1 MATIADI
8 RKQFPQYA
16 DISDEQ
22 LAKGFHTKYYSDIPY
37 DAFKAQIGFT
47 QEPVTATEQMVGLGS
62 PIARVAKGAIAN
74 PLLAINQAGGAV
86 ISGAGQ
92 LLEKA
97 TGPNV
102 VTGFLQDVGKSSS
115 NVVNQYEQATQ
126 QARQRI
132 GSEGFDFYELGG
144 ALVSPANRFVPGA
157 TPVTQ
162 AAVASTLN
170 PVVGQNLTPFEI
182 AKAKTEQATI
192 GALFGKTFEQ
202 VVPAFKEGARKLL
215 DAGAELQ
222 PGQAFAGPAG
232 SIMRT
237 AESLRDTLYKF
248 VGKETDPDK
257 INKAF
262 TYVTVNEALAPVGK
276 SISKASDD
284 GFALVKQGLTLARS
298 AYDEAFNKIK
308 TVGIDDGFLN
318 GLKGIQAEAKS
329 SLEPKEYT
337 KFMRELSNNI
347 GKRFNP
353 ATIDTPQITQ
363 GGPGSPAYNI
373 DGQGLHNIKKFL
385 QARLEN
391 LRNSTEELGAT
402 RKDLYDKVM
411 EQFKEYTYRVDPTG
425 AIKAADTTY
434 ANIYRVAGAS
444 KSAAKNSGNFSPEQ
458 LASAAASQ
466 STTLTGGTGSAP
478 LQQYAKQALKIIGKD
493 KSDAI
498 GASDLKNIGVAS
510 GLGYTGLL
518 NPTVLAVG
526 GLFGLTTEALGYL
539 AVKNPALYQKF
550 RDEAMKN
557 TGLLSRG
564 LTSEYDPNTGR

>member
-1 MATIADI
+1 MA
-8 RKQFPQYA
+8 FNP
-16 DISDEQ
+16 DEF
-22 LAKGFHTKYYSDIPY
+22 LKEGSVTVTGFNPDEFLGVPATP
-37 DAFKAQIGFT
+37 AT
-47 QEPVTATEQMVGLGS
+47 TAEQMVGLGS
-62 PIARVAKGAIAN
+62 PIARVVKGAIAN

-86 ISGAGQ
+86 IGGLGQ
-92 LLEKA
+92 KIENV
-97 TGPNV
+97 TGPNA
-102 VTGFLQDVGKSSS
+102 VTGFLQDVGKQSS

-144 ALVSPANRFVPGA
+144 ALVSPANRLVPGA

-170 PVVGQNLTPFEI
+170 PVVGQNLTPFEV
-182 AKAKTEQATI
+182 AKSKLEQATI
-192 GALFGKTFEQ
+192 GALFGKTFEAAI
-202 VVPAFKEGARKLL
+202 PAFKDGARKLL

-222 PGQAFAGPAG
+222 PGQAFGGPAG

-248 VGKETDPDK
+248 VGKEADPDK
-257 INKAF
+257 INRAF

-284 GFALVKQGLTLARS
+284 GFALVNKGLQLARK
-298 AYDEAFNKIK
+298 AYDEAFTKIK
-308 TVGIDDGFLN
+308 TVSIDDDFLA
-318 GLKGIQAEAKS
+318 GLKSVQEEARR
-329 SLEPKEYT
+329 SLEPKEYA
-337 KFMRELSNNI
+337 KFMKEISNNI
-347 GKRFNP
+347 GKRFKP
-353 ATIDTPQITQ
+353 SASTTPQITQ
-363 GGPGSPAYNI
+363 GGPGSPAYDI

-385 QARLEN
+385 QARQEN

-402 RKDLYDKVM
+402 RKGLYDKVM
-411 EQFKEYTYRVDPTG
+411 DQFKDYTYRVDPTG

-444 KSAAKNSGNFSPEQ
+444 KVAAKNSGNFSPEQ
-458 LASAAASQ
+458 LAGAAATQ
-466 STTLTGGTGSAP
+466 STTLTGGTGTAP
-478 LQQYAKQALKIIGKD
+478 LQQYAKQALEIIGKD
-493 KSDAI
+493 KTGAVS
-498 GASDLKNIGVAS
+498 ASDLKNIGVAS

-518 NPTVLAVG
+518 NPAVVGIG
-526 GLFGLTTEALGYL
+526 GLFGLSTEALGYL

-564 LTSEYDPNTGR
+564 LTSEYDPTLTR

>member
-1 MATIADI
+1 MPKYTINGVTYTSATEL
-8 RKQFPQYA
+8 
-16 DISDEQ
+16 SDSDLEE
-22 LAKGFHTKYYSDIPY
+22 LAGGATAAP
-37 DAFKAQIGFT
+37 ATAA
-47 QEPVTATEQMVGLGS
+47 PVTTTEQMVGLGS
-62 PIARVAKGAIAN
+62 PIARFAKGAIAN

-86 ISGAGQ
+86 LGGLGERIQ
-92 LLEKA
+92 NV
-97 TGPNV
+97 TGPNA
-102 VTGFLQDVGKSSS
+102 VTGFLQDVGRGSS

-126 QARQRI
+126 AARQRV
-132 GSEGFDFYELGG
+132 GSEGLDLVELGG
-144 ALVSPANRFVPGA
+144 SVASPFNRFLPG

-162 AAVASTLN
+162 AATGAVLN
-170 PVVGQNLTPFEI
+170 PVAGENLTPFQI
-182 AKAKTEQATI
+182 AKAKTEQLTI
-192 GALFGKTFEQ
+192 GAVFGKAFEQ
-202 VVPAFKEGARKLL
+202 AIPAFKDGARKLL

-222 PGQAFAGPAG
+222 PGQAFGGPAG

-248 VGKETDPDK
+248 VGKDADPDK

-284 GFALVKQGLTLARS
+284 GFALVKQGLTLARKS
-298 AYDEAFNKIK
+298 YDEAFSKIK
-308 TVGIDDGFLN
+308 TVGIDDEFLT
-318 GLKGIQAEAKS
+318 GLKAVQEEARS
-329 SLEPKEYT
+329 SLEPKEYA
-337 KFMRELSNNI
+337 KFMKEISNNI
-347 GKRFNP
+347 GKRFNQS
-353 ATIDTPQITQ
+353 TSTTPQITT
-363 GGPGSPAYNI
+363 GGRPGSPAYDI

-385 QARLEN
+385 QARQEN

-402 RKDLYDKVM
+402 RKGLYDNLM
-411 EQFKEYTYRVDPTG
+411 EQFKDYTYRVDPTG

-444 KSAAKNSGNFSPEQ
+444 KAAAKNSGNFSPEQ
-458 LASAAASQ
+458 LAGAAASQ
-466 STTLTGGTGSAP
+466 STTLTGGTGTAP

-493 KSDAI
+493 KT
-498 GASDLKNIGVAS
+498 GAVSAADLKNIGVAS

-518 NPTVLAVG
+518 NPAVVGVG
-526 GLFGLTTEALGYL
+526 GLFGLSVEALGQL

-564 LTSEYDPNTGR
+564 LTSEYDPTLSR

>member
-1 MATIADI
+1 MPKYTINGVVYNSPTDLSDADL
-8 RKQFPQYA
+8 
-16 DISDEQ
+16 EE
-22 LAKGFHTKYYSDIPY
+22 LAGG
-37 DAFKAQIGFT
+37 AAAQAA
-47 QEPVTATEQMVGLGS
+47 PVTAVEQTVGLGS
-62 PIARVAKGAIAN
+62 PIARVVKGAIAN

-86 ISGAGQ
+86 IGGLGQ
-92 LLEKA
+92 KIENV
-97 TGPNV
+97 TGPNA
-102 VTGFLQDVGKSSS
+102 VTGFLQDVGKQSS

-144 ALVSPANRFVPGA
+144 ALVSPANRLVPGA

-170 PVVGQNLTPFEI
+170 PVVGQNLTPFEV
-182 AKAKTEQATI
+182 AKSKLEQATI
-192 GALFGKTFEQ
+192 GAAFGKTFEAAI
-202 VVPAFKEGARKLL
+202 PAFKDGARRLL

-222 PGQAFAGPAG
+222 PGQAFGGPAG

-248 VGKETDPDK
+248 VGKEADPDK
-257 INKAF
+257 INRAF

-284 GFALVKQGLTLARS
+284 GFALVKQGLTLARK
-298 AYDEAFNKIK
+298 AYDEAFTKIK
-308 TVGIDDGFLN
+308 TVSIDDDFLA
-318 GLKGIQAEAKS
+318 GLKSVQEEARS
-329 SLEPKEYT
+329 SLEPKEYA
-337 KFMRELSNNI
+337 KFMKEISNNI
-347 GKRFNP
+347 GKRFKP
-353 ATIDTPQITQ
+353 SASTTPQITQ
-363 GGPGSPAYNI
+363 GGPGSPAYDI

-385 QARLEN
+385 QARQEN

-402 RKDLYDKVM
+402 RKGLYDKVM
-411 EQFKEYTYRVDPTG
+411 DQFKDYTYRVDPTG

-444 KSAAKNSGNFSPEQ
+444 KAAAKNSGNFSPEQ
-458 LASAAASQ
+458 LAGAAATQ
-466 STTLTGGTGSAP
+466 STTLTGGTGTAP
-478 LQQYAKQALKIIGKD
+478 LQQYAKQALNIIGKD

-518 NPTVLAVG
+518 NPTVIGVG
-526 GLFGLTTEALGYL
+526 GLFGLGVEALGYL
-539 AVKNPALYQKF
+539 AVKNPKLYQKF

-564 LTSEYDPNTGR
+564 VTSEYDPTLTR

>member
-1 MATIADI
+1 MA
-8 RKQFPQYA
+8 FNP
-16 DISDEQ
+16 DEF
-22 LAKGFHTKYYSDIPY
+22 LKEGSVTVTGFNPDEFLGVPAT
-37 DAFKAQIGFT
+37 
-47 QEPVTATEQMVGLGS
+47 PVTTAEQTVGLGS

-86 ISGAGQ
+86 LGGLGQ
-92 LLEKA
+92 GIENL

-102 VTGFLQDVGKSSS
+102 VTGFLQDVGKQSS

-126 QARQRI
+126 QARQRV

-144 ALVSPANRFVPGA
+144 AVASPFNRLVPGA

-162 AAVASTLN
+162 AAIASTLN
-170 PVVGQNLTPFEI
+170 PVVGQNLTPFEV
-182 AKAKTEQATI
+182 AKSKTEQATI
-192 GALFGKTFEQ
+192 GALFGKTFEAAI
-202 VVPAFKEGARKLL
+202 PAFKDGARKLL

-222 PGQAFAGPAG
+222 PGQAFGGPAG

-248 VGKETDPDK
+248 VGKEADPDK

-284 GFALVKQGLTLARS
+284 GFALVKQGLTLARK
-298 AYDEAFNKIK
+298 AYDEAFTKIK
-308 TVGIDDGFLN
+308 TVSIDDEFLT
-318 GLKGIQAEAKS
+318 GLKAVQAEARS
-329 SLEPKEYT
+329 SLEPKEYA
-337 KFMRELSNNI
+337 KFMKEISNNI

-353 ATIDTPQITQ
+353 SQSTTPQITQ
-363 GGPGSPAYNI
+363 GGPGSPAYDI

-385 QARLEN
+385 QARQEN

-402 RKDLYDKVM
+402 RKGLYDKVM
-411 EQFKEYTYRVDPTG
+411 EQFKDYTYRVDPTG

-458 LASAAASQ
+458 LAGAAATQ
-466 STTLTGGTGSAP
+466 STTLTGGTGTAP
-478 LQQYAKQALKIIGKD
+478 LQQYAKQALAIIGKD
-493 KSDAI
+493 KTGAVS
-498 GASDLKNIGVAS
+498 ASDLKNIGVAS

-518 NPTVLAVG
+518 NPAVVGIG
-526 GLFGLTTEALGYL
+526 GLFGLSTEALGYL

-564 LTSEYDPNTGR
+564 ITSEYDPTLSR

>member
-1 MATIADI
+1 MPKYTINGVTYNSATEL
-8 RKQFPQYA
+8 
-16 DISDEQ
+16 SDSDLEE
-22 LAKGFHTKYYSDIPY
+22 LAGG
-37 DAFKAQIGFT
+37 AAAQAA
-47 QEPVTATEQMVGLGS
+47 PVTAVEQTVGLGS
-62 PIARVAKGAIAN
+62 PIARVVKGAIAN

-86 ISGAGQ
+86 IGGLGQ
-92 LLEKA
+92 KIENV
-97 TGPNV
+97 TGPNA
-102 VTGFLQDVGKSSS
+102 VTGFLQDVGKQSS

-144 ALVSPANRFVPGA
+144 ALVSPANRFLPG

-162 AAVASTLN
+162 AATGAMLN
-170 PVVGQNLTPFEI
+170 PVVGENLTPFEV
-182 AKAKTEQATI
+182 AKSKTEQATI
-192 GALFGKTFEQ
+192 GAVFGKTFEAAI
-202 VVPAFKEGARKLL
+202 PAFKDGARKLL

-222 PGQAFAGPAG
+222 PGQAFGGPAG

-248 VGKETDPDK
+248 VGKEADPDK

-284 GFALVKQGLTLARS
+284 GFALVNKGLQLARK
-298 AYDEAFNKIK
+298 AYDEAFTKIK
-308 TVGIDDGFLN
+308 TVSIDNEFLT
-318 GLKGIQAEAKS
+318 GLKAVQEEARS
-329 SLEPKEYT
+329 SLEPKEYA
-337 KFMRELSNNI
+337 KFMKEISNNI

-353 ATIDTPQITQ
+353 SKSTTPQITQ
-363 GGPGSPAYNI
+363 GGPGSPAYDI

-385 QARLEN
+385 QARQEN
-391 LRNSTEELGAT
+391 LRDATEELGAT
-402 RKDLYDKVM
+402 RKALYDKVM
-411 EQFKEYTYRVDPTG
+411 DQFKDYTYRVDPTG

-458 LASAAASQ
+458 LAGAAATQ
-466 STTLTGGTGSAP
+466 STTLTGGTGTAP

-493 KSDAI
+493 KT
-498 GASDLKNIGVAS
+498 GTLGPSDLKNIGVAS

-518 NPTVLAVG
+518 NPTVIGVG
-526 GLFGLTTEALGYL
+526 GLFGLGVEALGYL

-564 LTSEYDPNTGR
+564 LTSEYDPNLTR

>member
-1 MATIADI
+1 MPKYTINGVTYTSATEL
-8 RKQFPQYA
+8 
-16 DISDEQ
+16 SDSDLEE
-22 LAKGFHTKYYSDIPY
+22 LAGGATAAP
-37 DAFKAQIGFT
+37 ATAA
-47 QEPVTATEQMVGLGS
+47 PVTTTEQMVGLGS
-62 PIARVAKGAIAN
+62 PIARFAKGAIAN

-86 ISGAGQ
+86 LGGLGERIQ
-92 LLEKA
+92 NV
-97 TGPNV
+97 TGPNA
-102 VTGFLQDVGKSSS
+102 VTGFLQDVGRGSS

-126 QARQRI
+126 AARQRV
-132 GSEGFDFYELGG
+132 GSEGLDLVELGG
-144 ALVSPANRFVPGA
+144 SVASPFNRFLPG

-162 AAVASTLN
+162 AATGAVLN
-170 PVVGQNLTPFEI
+170 PVVGENLTPFQI
-182 AKAKTEQATI
+182 AKAKTEQLTI
-192 GALFGKTFEQ
+192 GAVFGKAFEQ
-202 VVPAFKEGARKLL
+202 AIPAFKDGARKLL

-222 PGQAFAGPAG
+222 PGQAFGGPAG

-248 VGKETDPDK
+248 VGKDADPDK

-284 GFALVKQGLTLARS
+284 GFALVKQGLTLARKS
-298 AYDEAFNKIK
+298 YDEAFSKIK
-308 TVGIDDGFLN
+308 TVGIDDEFLT
-318 GLKGIQAEAKS
+318 GLKAVQEEARS
-329 SLEPKEYT
+329 SLEPKEYA
-337 KFMRELSNNI
+337 KFMKEISNNI
-347 GKRFNP
+347 GKRFNQS
-353 ATIDTPQITQ
+353 TSTTPQITT
-363 GGPGSPAYNI
+363 GGRPGSPAYDI

-385 QARLEN
+385 QARQEN

-402 RKDLYDKVM
+402 RKGLYDNLM
-411 EQFKEYTYRVDPTG
+411 EQFKDYTYRVDPTG

-444 KSAAKNSGNFSPEQ
+444 KAAAKNSGNFSPEQ
-458 LASAAASQ
+458 LAGAAASQ
-466 STTLTGGTGSAP
+466 STTLTGGTGTAP

-493 KSDAI
+493 KT
-498 GASDLKNIGVAS
+498 GAVSAADLKNIGVAS

-518 NPTVLAVG
+518 NPAVVGVG
-526 GLFGLTTEALGYL
+526 GLFGLSVEALGQL

-564 LTSEYDPNTGR
+564 LTSEYDPTLSR

>member
-1 MATIADI
+1 MPKYTINGVTYNSATEL
-8 RKQFPQYA
+8 
-16 DISDEQ
+16 SDSDLEE
-22 LAKGFHTKYYSDIPY
+22 LAGG
-37 DAFKAQIGFT
+37 AAAQAA
-47 QEPVTATEQMVGLGS
+47 PVTAVEQTVGLGS
-62 PIARVAKGAIAN
+62 PIARVVKGAIAN

-86 ISGAGQ
+86 IGGLGQ
-92 LLEKA
+92 KIENV
-97 TGPNV
+97 TGPNA
-102 VTGFLQDVGKSSS
+102 VTGFLQDVGKQSS

-126 QARQRI
+126 QARKRI

-144 ALVSPANRFVPGA
+144 ALVSPANRVVPGA

-182 AKAKTEQATI
+182 AKSKVEQATI
-192 GALFGKTFEQ
+192 GALFGKTFEAAI
-202 VVPAFKEGARKLL
+202 PAFKEGARKLL

-222 PGQAFAGPAG
+222 PGQAFGGPAG

-248 VGKETDPDK
+248 VGREADPDK
-257 INKAF
+257 INRAF

-276 SISKASDD
+276 SISKSSDD
-284 GFALVKQGLTLARS
+284 GFALVKQGLTLARK
-298 AYDEAFNKIK
+298 AYDEAFTKIK
-308 TVGIDDGFLN
+308 TVSIDDEFLT
-318 GLKGIQAEAKS
+318 GLKAVQAEARS
-329 SLEPKEYT
+329 SLEPKEYA
-337 KFMRELSNNI
+337 KFMKEISNNI

-353 ATIDTPQITQ
+353 SQSTTPQITQ
-363 GGPGSPAYNI
+363 GGPGSPAYDI

-385 QARLEN
+385 QARQEN

-402 RKDLYDKVM
+402 RKGLYDKVM
-411 EQFKEYTYRVDPTG
+411 EQFKDYTYRVDPTG

-458 LASAAASQ
+458 LAGAAATQ
-466 STTLTGGTGSAP
+466 STTLTGGTGTAP
-478 LQQYAKQALKIIGKD
+478 LQQYAKQALAIIGKD
-493 KSDAI
+493 KTGAVS
-498 GASDLKNIGVAS
+498 ASDLKNIGVAS

-518 NPTVLAVG
+518 NPAVVGIG
-526 GLFGLTTEALGYL
+526 GLFGLSTEALGYL

-564 LTSEYDPNTGR
+564 VTSEYDPNLTR

>member
-1 MATIADI
+1 MA
-8 RKQFPQYA
+8 FNP
-16 DISDEQ
+16 DEF
-22 LAKGFHTKYYSDIPY
+22 LKEGSVTVTGFNPDEFLGVPT
-37 DAFKAQIGFT
+37 T
-47 QEPVTATEQMVGLGS
+47 PVTPVTTTEQMVGLGS

-86 ISGAGQ
+86 IGGLGQ
-92 LLEKA
+92 KIENV
-97 TGPNV
+97 TGPNP
-102 VTGFLQDVGKSSS
+102 VTGFLQDIGKQSS

-144 ALVSPANRFVPGA
+144 AFASPFNRFLPGA
-157 TPVTQ
+157 PATQ
-162 AAVASTLN
+162 AATGAVLN
-170 PVVGQNLTPFEI
+170 PVVGENLTPFEI
-182 AKAKTEQATI
+182 AKSKTEQATI
-192 GALFGKTFEQ
+192 GAVFGKTFEAAI
-202 VVPAFKEGARKLL
+202 PAFKDGARKLL

-222 PGQAFAGPAG
+222 PGQAFGGPAG

-248 VGKETDPDK
+248 FGKEADPDK

-284 GFALVKQGLTLARS
+284 GFALVNKGLQLARK
-298 AYDEAFNKIK
+298 AYDEAFTKIK
-308 TVGIDDGFLN
+308 TVSIDDEFLT
-318 GLKGIQAEAKS
+318 GLKGVQAEARS
-329 SLEPKEYT
+329 SLEPKEYA
-337 KFMRELSNNI
+337 KFMKEISNNI

-353 ATIDTPQITQ
+353 SKSTTPQITQ
-363 GGPGSPAYNI
+363 GGPGSPAYDI

-385 QARLEN
+385 QARQEN
-391 LRNSTEELGAT
+391 LRDATEELGAT
-402 RKDLYDKVM
+402 RKALYDKVM
-411 EQFKEYTYRVDPTG
+411 DQFKDYTYRVDPTG
-425 AIKAADTTY
+425 SIKAADTTY

-458 LASAAASQ
+458 LAGAAATQ
-466 STTLTGGTGSAP
+466 STTLTGGTGTAP

-493 KSDAI
+493 KTGTLGPA
-498 GASDLKNIGVAS
+498 DLKNIGVAS

-518 NPTVLAVG
+518 NPAVIGIG
-526 GLFGLTTEALGYL
+526 GLFGLGVESLGYL
-539 AVKNPALYQKF
+539 AVKNPKLYQAF

-564 LTSEYDPNTGR
+564 ITSEYNPDMSR

>member
-1 MATIADI
+1 MPKYTINGVTYNSATEL
-8 RKQFPQYA
+8 
-16 DISDEQ
+16 SDSDLEE
-22 LAKGFHTKYYSDIPY
+22 LAGG
-37 DAFKAQIGFT
+37 AAAQAA
-47 QEPVTATEQMVGLGS
+47 PVTAVEQTVGLGS
-62 PIARVAKGAIAN
+62 PIARVVKGAIAN

-86 ISGAGQ
+86 IGGLGQ
-92 LLEKA
+92 KIENV
-97 TGPNV
+97 TGPNA
-102 VTGFLQDVGKSSS
+102 VTGFLQDVGKQSS

-144 ALVSPANRFVPGA
+144 ALVSPANRFLPG

-162 AAVASTLN
+162 AATGAMLN
-170 PVVGQNLTPFEI
+170 PVVGENLTPFEI
-182 AKAKTEQATI
+182 AKSKTEQATI
-192 GALFGKTFEQ
+192 GAVFGKTFEAAI
-202 VVPAFKEGARKLL
+202 PAFKDGARKLL

-222 PGQAFAGPAG
+222 PGQAFGGPAG

-248 VGKETDPDK
+248 VGKEADPDK

-284 GFALVKQGLTLARS
+284 GFALVNKGLQLARK
-298 AYDEAFNKIK
+298 AYDEAFTKIK
-308 TVGIDDGFLN
+308 TVSIDNEFLT
-318 GLKGIQAEAKS
+318 GLKAVQEEARS
-329 SLEPKEYT
+329 SLEPKEYA
-337 KFMRELSNNI
+337 KFMKEISNNI

-353 ATIDTPQITQ
+353 SKSTTPQITQ
-363 GGPGSPAYNI
+363 GGPGSPAYDI

-385 QARLEN
+385 QARQEN
-391 LRNSTEELGAT
+391 LRDATEELGAT
-402 RKDLYDKVM
+402 RKALYDKVM
-411 EQFKEYTYRVDPTG
+411 DQFKDYTYRVDPTG

-458 LASAAASQ
+458 LAGAAATQ
-466 STTLTGGTGSAP
+466 STTLTGGTGTAP

-493 KSDAI
+493 KT
-498 GASDLKNIGVAS
+498 GTLGPSDLKNIGVAS

-518 NPTVLAVG
+518 NPTVIGVG
-526 GLFGLTTEALGYL
+526 GLFGLGVEALGYL

-564 LTSEYDPNTGR
+564 LTSEYDPNLTR

>member
-1 MATIADI
+1 MA
-8 RKQFPQYA
+8 FNP
-16 DISDEQ
+16 DEF
-22 LAKGFHTKYYSDIPY
+22 LKDTSPTGSVTVSS
-37 DAFKAQIGFT
+37 AFNPDEFLGVQP
-47 QEPVTATEQMVGLGS
+47 EPVSTTEQMVGLGS
-62 PIARVAKGAIAN
+62 PIARFAKGAIAN

-86 ISGAGQ
+86 IGGAGQ
-92 LLEKA
+92 LLEQA
-97 TGPNV
+97 TGPNA
-102 VTGFLQDVGKSSS
+102 VTGFLQDVGKGSS

-126 QARQRI
+126 EARKRV
-132 GSEGFDFYELGG
+132 GSEGLDLVELGG
-144 ALVSPANRFVPGA
+144 SIASPFNRVLPG

-162 AAVASTLN
+162 AATASLLN

-182 AKAKTEQATI
+182 AKAKTEQATV
-192 GALFGKTFEQ
+192 GAVFGKAFEQ
-202 VVPAFKEGARKLL
+202 AIPAFKEGARKLL

-222 PGQAFAGPAG
+222 PGQAFGGPAG

-248 VGKETDPDK
+248 VGKEADPDK

-276 SISKASDD
+276 SISKTSDD
-284 GFALVKQGLTLARS
+284 GFALVNKGLKLARQS
-298 AYDEAFNKIK
+298 YDEAFSKIK
-308 TVGIDDGFLN
+308 TVGIDDEFLT
-318 GLKGIQAEAKS
+318 GLKAVQEEARS
-329 SLEPKEYT
+329 SLEPKEYA
-337 KFMRELSNNI
+337 KFMKELSNNV

-353 ATIDTPQITQ
+353 ATSKTPQITQ

-385 QARLEN
+385 QARQEN

-402 RKDLYDKVM
+402 RKGLYDKVM
-411 EQFKEYTYRVDPTG
+411 EQFKDYTYRVDPTG

-458 LASAAASQ
+458 LAGAAASQ
-466 STTLTGGTGSAP
+466 STTLTGGTGTAP

-493 KSDAI
+493 KTGAVT
-498 GASDLKNIGVAS
+498 ASDLKNIGVAS
-510 GLGYTGLL
+510 GLGYTGFL
-518 NPTVLAVG
+518 NPAVVGVG
-526 GLFGLTTEALGYL
+526 GLFGLTVEGLGQL

-564 LTSEYDPNTGR
+564 ITSEYDPTLSR